1 MHINSALSTY
11 FWDTKVRTF
20 LLLDFQVFKPVFYC
34 EVLSIFRIYFPG
46 ASILFQFVFAIF
58 PSLSCRSPIASV
70 SP

>member
-34 EVLSIFRIYFPG
+34 FR
-46 ASILFQFVFAIF
+46 
-58 PSLSCRSPIASV
+58 SLPAVVR
-70 SP
+70 

>member
-1 MHINSALSTY
+1 MHIKSALSTY

-46 ASILFQFVFAIF
+46 ASILFQFVFASIF
-58 PSLSCRSPIASV
+58 HISV
-70 SP
+70 PFLP